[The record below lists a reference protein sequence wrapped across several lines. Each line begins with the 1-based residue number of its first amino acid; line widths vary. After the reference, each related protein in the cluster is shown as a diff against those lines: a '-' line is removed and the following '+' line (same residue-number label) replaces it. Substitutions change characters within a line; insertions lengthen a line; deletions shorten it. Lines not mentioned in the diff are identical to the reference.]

1 MKKISS
7 YDKYIKQVYHV
18 EKKYQDE
25 LDFFR
30 NLPEPIYIEFCSV
43 EERKELHKKYNY
55 NFDWD
60 CKKES
65 YSKLTNL

>member
-7 YDKYIKQVYHV
+7 SDKYIKQVYHI

-30 NLPEPIYIEFCSV
+30 NLPEPIFIEFCTE
-43 EERKELHKKYNY
+43 EERKELHKEYNY
-55 NFDWD
+55 DFPWD
-60 CKKES
+60 CKNPLLKP
-65 YSKLTNL
+65 KQ

>member
-1 MKKISS
+1 MKS
-7 YDKYIKQVYHV
+7 YDKYIKQVYHI

-30 NLPEPIYIEFCSV
+30 SLQEPIYIEFYSD

-55 NFDWD
+55 NF
-60 CKKES
+60 
-65 YSKLTNL
+65 